1 MNSDSSKFCL
11 VYTLSAPWD
20 GYHRKPFIQYIA
32 DAILPLNGV
41 VLCLEPTLTSLHTL
55 LKYPERIIK
64 WLRGQYKFRNVNEN
78 IYVFSPKTLEHLF
91 LSVRF
96 SPLRRINSYLIQKQ
110 LRKVL
115 KVFNLDT
122 KSCVLV
128 VHRPELYFLKEDIEF
143 KGMVYDCWD
152 DFCSTSDMKSLKVLG
167 NIKREV
173 LTDQKSSFI
182 IATSE
187 LLFKRNHVNNA
198 NTYLIE
204 NGFSEKLFNKGPE
217 IGNNIKRDLTDKKNF
232 KKPVIGYVGNIKS
245 WIDFSL
251 IEYLVTSRKEWTFLF
266 VGPLWA
272 EYGHSY
278 KKFLDNNKNVFVTG
292 YVDYSDFPSY
302 LRIFDV
308 GIIPFYQN
316 EFMKAVNPNK
326 FYEYLGA
333 GIPVV
338 STDVGDL
345 KLKYGS
351 FVRISRTNE
360 EFLMNLDELVKM
372 DDFDKRKL
380 REKILNCSKN
390 HTLESNTKYFTD
402 LLKKHII
409 HDDIGDFL

>member
-1 MNSDSSKFCL
+1 MNSDSSTFCL
-11 VYTLSAPWD
+11 VYTLSAPWE

-32 DAILPLNGV
+32 KAILPLNGV
-41 VLCLEPTLTSLHTL
+41 VVCLEPTLTSLHTL
-55 LKYPERIIK
+55 LKYPDRIKK
-64 WLRGQYKFRNVNEN
+64 WIRGQYKFRKVNEN

-115 KVFNLDT
+115 KLFNLDT
-122 KSCVLV
+122 KNCVLV
-128 VHRPELYFLKEDIEF
+128 IHRPELYFLKEDIEF

-152 DFCSTSDMKSLKVLG
+152 DFCSTSNMKSLKVRG

-173 LTDQKSSFI
+173 LTAQNSSFI
-182 IATSE
+182 VATSE
-187 LLFKRNHVNNA
+187 LLFKRNYFNNS

-204 NGFSEKLFNKGPE
+204 NGFSKKLFNKNPKIENSIEG
-217 IGNNIKRDLTDKKNF
+217 DFADKKNF
-232 KKPVIGYVGNIKS
+232 KKPIIGYIGNIKS

-251 IEYLVTSRKEWTFLF
+251 IEFLVTSRKEWTFLF

-272 EYGHSY
+272 EYGRSY
-278 KKFLDNNKNVFVTG
+278 KEFLDNNKNVLVSG

-302 LRIFDV
+302 LRLFDV

-333 GIPVV
+333 GIPIV

-345 KLKYGS
+345 KMKYS
-351 FVRISRTNE
+351 SIVRVAQTKE
-360 EFLMNLDELVKM
+360 EFLMKLDELIEM
-372 DDFDKRKL
+372 DILDKSKL
-380 REKILNCSKN
+380 RAKILDCSKN
-390 HTLESNTKYFTD
+390 HTLESNTQYFTE
-402 LLKKHII
+402 LLRKHII
-409 HDDIGDFL
+409 YDNFGDFQ